1 MTVEDLE
8 KELKSGI
15 LSGIYL
21 LYGEETYFLES
32 TINKIKKIFG
42 ELING
47 INYITIDEKNVSE
60 IISDIETPAFG
71 YNKKLIIVKNLGLF
85 KRIIKNKD
93 VNNIKDKLLNYLE
106 ENINI
111 INDTVNIVFIEDS
124 ADKTKFLDFISKNGK
139 VCNFE
144 KMKPDAIIKKLKSI
158 CNSYKVNVSETTLK
172 KLLEVS
178 GTSMQELVNEIRK
191 LIEYVGQDGTITE
204 EDIENLSTKNIES
217 VIFDLTDNL
226 GSKNISKAIEVL
238 NNLIDNKEPVQVILI
253 TLYRHFKKLYIIKN
267 CEKENLDIIENLQL
281 KPNQTFLVSKYK
293 KQAQYFQVDVL
304 EKILSELTKLDANS
318 KSGLINLQVGLESI
332 LCNYCY

>member
-139 VCNFE
+139 ICNFE